1 MRYDPQ
7 QRPTASQT
15 LQYPYFQVN
24 IALPP
29 PLAENT
35 ASYQMMNPTA
45 ASIANAALAAEAS
58 ANADPRSLV
67 PAAGINTGVST
78 YTRRPVAAEG
88 LGESDRNVGP
98 LMMAHKNKTVSF
110 LFKSKI
116 CFIFLLF

>member
-24 IALPP
+24 ISLPP

-35 ASYQMMNPTA
+35 ASYQMMNPTP
-45 ASIANAALAAEAS
+45 ASVANAALAAEAA
-58 ANADPRSLV
+58 ANADPSSLV
-67 PAAGINTGVST
+67 PAPGINVGSST

-88 LGESDRNVGP
+88 LGESDRNIGP
-98 LMMAHKNKTVSF
+98 LMVAHKNKAVSH
-110 LFKSKI
+110 
-116 CFIFLLF
+116 